1 MGQQP
6 PVVARR
12 PAEAAGV
19 AGAVAVLV
27 AYLAGVDD
35 AAVIA
40 AIGVV
45 AGAIPA
51 AVTALV
57 GLLRSRHG

>member
-6 PVVARR
+6 TVVTRR
-12 PAEAAGV
+12 PAEVGGV
-19 AGAVAVLV
+19 AGSVAVLV

-35 AAVIA
+35 AGVIA

-57 GLLRSRHG
+57 SLLRSRHG